1 MSAVGSILLQR
12 ITGCS
17 TDISTAAQQAVER
30 LMKHLQV
37 GTLVPGSWK
46 LYWAPEYYKDP
57 KLEYASLFKVEI
69 LLTIQTQAGSLPP
82 QDSRQWFA
90 KEIIASDDLSNQAML
105 AAVEQATEMMVEH
118 GLNEHD
124 CQSLVLCYVKDNKVY
139 CSFWLFY
146 YAEQEVDCH

>member
-1 MSAVGSILLQR
+1 
-12 ITGCS
+12 
-17 TDISTAAQQAVER
+17 
-30 LMKHLQV
+30 MKHLQT
-37 GTLVPGSWK
+37 GIWSPGSWK
-46 LYWAPEYYKDP
+46 LYWAPAHYQDP
-57 KLEYASLFKVEI
+57 KLQYPSLFKVEI
-69 LLTIQTQAGSLPP
+69 ILTIQLQAGSAP
-82 QDSRQWFA
+82 QEDSRQWFA